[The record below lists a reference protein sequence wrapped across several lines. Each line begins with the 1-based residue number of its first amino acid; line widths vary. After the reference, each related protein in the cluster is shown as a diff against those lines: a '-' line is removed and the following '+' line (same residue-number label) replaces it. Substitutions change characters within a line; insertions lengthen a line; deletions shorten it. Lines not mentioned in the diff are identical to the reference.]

1 MIDNYQRFFVD
12 TNILVYAHDISSKEK
27 HSISKNLIWDLC
39 QSQKGCIS
47 IQVLQEF
54 YVTITRKV
62 KNPLDK
68 SIASAIIMDLGKW
81 MTHKPDANDI
91 LNAITIQDKYNLKG
105 TPVTLLTAAGKVF
118 DQKTAV
124 EFSLRE
130 KLVFLC
136 GHYKGIDQR
145 VIDNLITEQ
154 ISIGDFILTGG
165 ELPAMCIIDAVVRL
179 LPGAIGDFDS
189 ADTDS
194 FQTGL
199 LDHPHYTRPV
209 EFRGMKVPEVLMSGH
224 HEKIKKWQKT
234 MAFEITKKQR
244 MDLYN
249 KYVNSD

>member
-1 MIDNYQRFFVD
+1 LEIHVITGLPKLLNGPLNESIIERAQKSNIVKIYIHNIRDYATDKHKQIDDYPYGGGPGMI
-12 TNILVYAHDISSKEK
+12 L
-27 HSISKNLIWDLC
+27 
-39 QSQKGCIS
+39 
-47 IQVLQEF
+47 
-54 YVTITRKV
+54 
-62 KNPLDK
+62 
-68 SIASAIIMDLGKW
+68 
-81 MTHKPDANDI
+81 KPEPI
-91 LNAITIQDKYNLKG
+91 FRCLEHIQDKYNLKD
-105 TPVTLLTAAGKVF
+105 TPVTLLTATGKVF

-124 EFSLRE
+124 EFSLRP
-130 KLVFLC
+130 KLVLLC

-145 VIDNLITEQ
+145 VIDSLVTEQ
-154 ISIGDFILTGG
+154 ISIGDYILTGG

-209 EFRGMKVPEVLMSGH
+209 EFRGMKVPEILMSGH

-244 MDLYN
+244 LDLYN